1 MWRCDVDKNPKTG
14 LEGLFRGLAGI
25 LQTVNDIAVRAGDI
39 DGVPV
44 DVRRTSSTGVPGAI
58 NVAYGA
64 GLRVGARVAPP
75 RRRMATLRHNA
86 QREPIID
93 DGCEPIVDLLDEG
106 DHYLVIGE
114 LPGVDVTA
122 LTWSIERGVLLRIKA
137 ESSERK
143 YGKDLELPGPVN
155 EEAAV
160 CSFVNGVLELRLWK
174 V

>member
-1 MWRCDVDKNPKTG
+1 MDKNPKAG

-25 LQTVNDIAVRAGDI
+25 LQTVNDIAVRAGDS
-39 DGVPV
+39 DGGPV

-64 GLRVGARVAPP
+64 GVRIGARVAPP

-93 DGCEPIVDLLDEG
+93 DSCEPVVDVFDEG

-114 LPGVDVTA
+114 LPGVDVST
-122 LTWSIERGVLLRIKA
+122 LTWSIEQGVRLRITA

-143 YGKDLELPGPVN
+143 YGKDIALPGPVN
-155 EEAAV
+155 AEAAV
-160 CSFVNGVLELRLWK
+160 FSFVNGVLELRLWK
-174 V
+174 A

>member
-1 MWRCDVDKNPKTG
+1 VDKNPKAG

-25 LQTVNDIAVRAGDI
+25 LQMANDIAVRAGD
-39 DGVPV
+39 DGGPV
-44 DVRRTSSTGVPGAI
+44 DVRRASSTGVPGAV

-64 GLRVGARVAPP
+64 SLRIGARVAPP
-75 RRRMATLRHNA
+75 RRRMATLRQNA

-93 DGCEPIVDLLDEG
+93 DSCEPIVDIFDEG

-122 LTWSIERGVLLRIKA
+122 VTWTIEQGVLLRIKA

-143 YGKDLELPGPVN
+143 YVKDVELAAPVN
-155 EEAAV
+155 EQASV
-160 CSFVNGVLELRLWK
+160 FSCVNGVLELRLWK